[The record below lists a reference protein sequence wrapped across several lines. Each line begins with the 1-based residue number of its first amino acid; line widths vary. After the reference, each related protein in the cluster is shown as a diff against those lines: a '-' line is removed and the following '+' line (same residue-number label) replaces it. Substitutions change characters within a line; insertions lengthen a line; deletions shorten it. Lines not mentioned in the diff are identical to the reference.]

1 MMMILHQMRHKRQD
15 NHATNHVRCV
25 LPFCS
30 AFMLHYVCI
39 YDQLIG
45 HYTWFLV
52 HVTRSSQV
60 YENAQGRAKQKAHRV
75 SKQSE
80 TITSETCGVQ
90 RLPSKAVEKHPVNAY
105 GGNATTM
112 HGREGT

>member
-15 NHATNHVRCV
+15 NHATNHVRC
-25 LPFCS
+25 
-30 AFMLHYVCI
+30 
-39 YDQLIG
+39 
-45 HYTWFLV
+45 TK
-52 HVTRSSQV
+52 TR
-60 YENAQGRAKQKAHRV
+60 KAGQSRRHIE

-112 HGREGT
+112 HGREGTWMRTNKKG